1 MSTGKVLIG
10 LLTGVAVG
18 TTLGILFA
26 PDKGESTRKKI
37 TKQGTDLT
45 DSLVSRFNGLMDR
58 MSSKIDSIKDEVHQT
73 AQNGKAE
80 ARDAMNE
87 VAAAAKAKLH

>member
-37 TKQGTDLT
+37 TKQGNDLT
-45 DSLVSRFNGLMDR
+45 DSLMSRFNGMMDR
-58 MSSKIDSIKDEVHQT
+58 MSLRLDSMKDEVHHT

-87 VAAAAKAKLH
+87 VAAAAKAKLQ

>member
-45 DSLVSRFNGLMDR
+45 DSLMSRFNGLMDR

-73 AQNGKAE
+73 AQNGKAD

>member
-37 TKQGTDLT
+37 AKQGNDMTDG
-45 DSLVSRFNGLMDR
+45 LVSRFNGLMDR

>member
-26 PDKGESTRKKI
+26 PDRGTSTRKKI
-37 TKQGTDLT
+37 TRQGNDLT
-45 DSLVSRFNGLMDR
+45 ESLMSRFNGLMDT
-58 MSSKIDSIKDEVHQT
+58 MSSKLDAVKDDFRHT

-87 VAAAAKAKLH
+87 VAAGAKAKLQ

>member
-37 TKQGTDLT
+37 TKQGNDLT
-45 DSLVSRFNGLMDR
+45 DSLMSRFNGLMDR
-58 MSSKIDSIKDEVHQT
+58 MSSRLDSMKDEVHHT

-87 VAAAAKAKLH
+87 VAAAAKAKLQ